1 MFGEIEKE
9 VVVFVMD
16 SVAIKFNKMLV
27 NSSAGFCDGVFDF
40 VVPFEF
46 HEKDENLEIFAE
58 ISRKQVPK
66 SETRSASMST
76 WHLSIVNSTNQIG
89 FWIRVT
95 KVNCPECN
103 CVTAV

>member
-9 VVVFVMD
+9 VVVFVLD
-16 SVAIKFNKMLV
+16 SVAIFKMLV

-40 VVPFEF
+40 VMPFEL

-66 SETRSASMST
+66 SKVTSDSSFMSA
-76 WHLSIVNSTNQIG
+76 WHSLSISPTTYQVAG
-89 FWIRVT
+89 FWIGIKNR
-95 KVNCPECN
+95 NGSE
-103 CVTAV
+103 